1 MAKQLNIRLKIT
13 TTADWTQVD
22 VLDKWVKVA
31 QVGPPVDLSDEQ
43 ALVIQ
48 SEPFHQYLPGI
59 PGRELISEAW
69 FCQGAASIIR
79 LEKPAGAKS
88 ATATVPLTLEL
99 PDSIGLY
106 PLSGV
111 KNLRFGVARAG
122 NGRTQ
127 ITFGLDSQPAFE
139 NDPAGDEQTWP
150 HLIYEI
156 PISELWV
163 KALNEMSDWSRS
175 GEPLPQTWYNLRR
188 NRATRPEEES
198 AELLERSRTQPHRH
212 PNEAIWEEIFAQKL
226 PY

>member
-13 TTADWTQVD
+13 TTADWTQID
-22 VLDKWVKVA
+22 VLDKWVTVA
-31 QVGPPVDLSDEQ
+31 HVGPPFDLSDEGV
-43 ALVIQ
+43 LLTKP
-48 SEPFHQYLPGI
+48 EPFDQYLPGI
-59 PGRELISEAW
+59 PGRDLISESW
-69 FCQGAASIIR
+69 LCQGATSIIR
-79 LEKPAGAKS
+79 VEKPAGAKP
-88 ATATVPLTLEL
+88 ATVTVPLTLEL

-106 PLSGV
+106 PLSGI

-122 NGRTQ
+122 NGQTQ

-163 KALNEMSDWSRS
+163 KALNEMTDWTRVGTPIPHRSRA
-175 GEPLPQTWYNLRR
+175 L
-188 NRATRPEEES
+188 RPEEES
-198 AELLERSRTQPHRH
+198 AEVLERSRTQQHRH
-212 PNEAIWEEIFAQKL
+212 AHETIWEEIFAQKL